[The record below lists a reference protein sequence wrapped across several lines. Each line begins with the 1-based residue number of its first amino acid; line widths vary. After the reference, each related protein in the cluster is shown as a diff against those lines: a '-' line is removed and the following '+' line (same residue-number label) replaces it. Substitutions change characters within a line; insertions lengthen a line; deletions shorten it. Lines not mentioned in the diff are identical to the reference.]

1 MKIEKKD
8 VLYFVRIISVLLLIT
23 MMVALLLAFVN
34 GITAP
39 VIAANDEK
47 KMLDSIKDLFPTASD
62 PKTEAATFTKDIED
76 LDTFYRVTD
85 GGEGIGFCAVVNPKG
100 FKGEVKMMV
109 GIVDGKVCGIRVLSH
124 GETVGI
130 GDKALGEEYFGK
142 FNGVADY
149 RTEIDVVSGATYT
162 SKAVKNGVKAA
173 LQALIYCNFPNDVNS

>member
-8 VLYFVRIISVLLLIT
+8 VLYFARIISVLLLIT
-23 MMVALLLAFVN
+23 MLIALLLAFVN

-39 VIAANDEK
+39 VIAANEEQ
-47 KMLDSIKDLFPTASD
+47 KMLDSIKELFPSATD
-62 PKTEAATFTKDIED
+62 PKTEEATFTTEIED

-85 GGEGIGFCAVVNPKG
+85 GGEGIGFCAIVTPGG

-109 GIVDGKVCGIRVLSH
+109 GIFDGKVCGIRILSH

-130 GDKALGEEYFGK
+130 GDKALNKGYLES

-149 RTEIDVVSGATYT
+149 RTEIDAVSGATYT
-162 SKAVKNGVKAA
+162 SKAVKNGVRAA
-173 LQALIYCNFPNDVNS
+173 LKAMLYCNFSDENC